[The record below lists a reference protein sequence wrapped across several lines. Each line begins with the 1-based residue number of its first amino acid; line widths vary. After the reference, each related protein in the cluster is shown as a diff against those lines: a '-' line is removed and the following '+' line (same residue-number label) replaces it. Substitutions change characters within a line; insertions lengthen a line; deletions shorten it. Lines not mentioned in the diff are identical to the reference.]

1 MPQIWPGGATDSA
14 FISPEGLIF
23 WKQETRRVVME
34 PRRILIPV
42 SIFFGLL
49 PAAGWCQVE
58 KKLSAREIFYSAPAA
73 DVATKKTEPPKVA
86 EQHKV
91 PKREASTKRQQAS
104 TKKAKAVKE
113 AASKKISPP
122 PKSVERP
129 GGSTTEP
136 EAQYVP
142 ASYSSTA
149 VRLGLRYSI
158 LEKTNSGS
166 FREVDPDATF
176 HAGDRIRLR
185 VEVNDRGYLY
195 IIHRGTSGVWKPL
208 FPSPEIAG
216 GDNVVERGRVYDIPP
231 GYVFTFDE
239 QSGVEKLFVVLS
251 RQPQP
256 DLEKLIYSLSQR
268 QGAAP
273 TPAPE
278 TAAPAAKTLLA
289 ENFIRINDDVVDQ
302 LRNAYARDLII
313 EKVDE
318 ETPGPRKEKAVY
330 AVAASR
336 ERDSRVVVDV
346 NLNHQ

>member
-1 MPQIWPGGATDSA
+1 
-14 FISPEGLIF
+14 
-23 WKQETRRVVME
+23 
-34 PRRILIPV
+34 
-42 SIFFGLL
+42 
-49 PAAGWCQVE
+49 
-58 KKLSAREIFYSAPAA
+58 
-73 DVATKKTEPPKVA
+73 
-86 EQHKV
+86 
-91 PKREASTKRQQAS
+91 
-104 TKKAKAVKE
+104 
-113 AASKKISPP
+113 
-122 PKSVERP
+122 
-129 GGSTTEP
+129 
-136 EAQYVP
+136 
-142 ASYSSTA
+142 
-149 VRLGLRYSI
+149 
-158 LEKTNSGS
+158 
-166 FREVDPDATF
+166 
-176 HAGDRIRLR
+176 
-185 VEVNDRGYLY
+185 
-195 IIHRGTSGVWKPL
+195 
-208 FPSPEIAG
+208 
-216 GDNVVERGRVYDIPP
+216 VYDIPP